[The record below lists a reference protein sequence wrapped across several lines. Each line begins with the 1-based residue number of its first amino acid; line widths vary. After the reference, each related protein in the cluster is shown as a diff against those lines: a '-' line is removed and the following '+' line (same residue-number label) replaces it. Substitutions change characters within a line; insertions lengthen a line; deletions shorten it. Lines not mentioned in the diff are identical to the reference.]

1 MENVVCESRHSK
13 TTLANPIAEEEVQD
27 AWALLTLSQVS
38 GNGSNRAHLCSAFE
52 FGCSTE
58 HPYLPALVMIISVP
72 ISWNLFQRS
81 AHCNSTWISSMVDMA
96 AGTGPVAPDARSVW
110 VLKEQEVRSVSTSE
124 SDPVLCS
131 ESATWTIKAKVRNY
145 PVALMPGCKK
155 KGGGVGRHGGLG
167 RGVNK
172 RRLEAGKLQSP
183 ALMEFYYLFY
193 GLFLWFTTF
202 LRVSCFQR
210 DIWHF
215 SKF

>member
-1 MENVVCESRHSK
+1 MENVVCESRHGK

-52 FGCSTE
+52 FGRSTE

-155 KGGGVGRHGGLG
+155 KGGGGWETWWAWEKSEQKETWSWEAPEPSTHGIL
-167 RGVNK
+167 
-172 RRLEAGKLQSP
+172 
-183 ALMEFYYLFY
+183 LFI
-193 GLFLWFTTF
+193 LWFVFVIYDLPSGFMFPT
-202 LRVSCFQR
+202 
-210 DIWHF
+210 WHLAF
-215 SKF
+215 